1 MISATLFSKAL
12 GLLRNMILAWTLG
25 AKAEAAAFA
34 AASRIPGA
42 LFDLLF
48 SAAIAACFIPAYNK
62 AGAESETEAGDFS
75 AAFFGAVLL
84 FSAVLSCVGVLFAP
98 QIIAFSA
105 PGLTGE
111 TADLA
116 ARLLRI
122 MFPMVVFA
130 AGAYTLTGI
139 LQSMGAFLLPASVS
153 AISNAFT
160 VIYLLFA
167 GKSFS
172 VYALAA
178 VYVFSWLLQ
187 FLTLALPLL
196 AKRRLPCPKINF
208 SCKKLR
214 ACLSS
219 VPKIMA
225 GSLLSPALLLAAAF
239 FASFVSERAFVL
251 YDYAHGIYAIAA
263 GITVY
268 GIGNF
273 TFPRLSRFFAQGEQ
287 KEAERELARALC
299 AVFAVTLPV
308 AASVAVLSRDA
319 VLLLYGRGSFGAEL
333 IPVCAGALGIL
344 SSAMPAGAAAEI
356 FSRAF
361 YASGKNGAPAKAACT
376 AISVCIAANAISLF
390 FGAGL
395 FGICAAFS
403 AAVWAHALSLLRF
416 AVREFQEAL
425 RAARKIA
432 LLAPAFLL
440 CTAIMAFLAKKTE
453 FFSSFPETIATFLK
467 IAIVFTVGNV
477 IYLICI
483 YIMGFLRP
491 EKRKEVE

>member
-1 MISATLFSKAL
+1 
-12 GLLRNMILAWTLG
+12 
-25 AKAEAAAFA
+25 
-34 AASRIPGA
+34 
-42 LFDLLF
+42 
-48 SAAIAACFIPAYNK
+48 
-62 AGAESETEAGDFS
+62 
-75 AAFFGAVLL
+75 
-84 FSAVLSCVGVLFAP
+84 
-98 QIIAFSA
+98 
-105 PGLTGE
+105 
-111 TADLA
+111 
-116 ARLLRI
+116 
-122 MFPMVVFA
+122 
-130 AGAYTLTGI
+130 
-139 LQSMGAFLLPASVS
+139 
-153 AISNAFT
+153 
-160 VIYLLFA
+160 
-167 GKSFS
+167 
-172 VYALAA
+172 
-178 VYVFSWLLQ
+178 
-187 FLTLALPLL
+187 
-196 AKRRLPCPKINF
+196 
-208 SCKKLR
+208 
-214 ACLSS
+214 
-219 VPKIMA
+219 
-225 GSLLSPALLLAAAF
+225 
-239 FASFVSERAFVL
+239 L

-287 KEAERELARALC
+287 EEAERELARALC

-333 IPVCAGALGIL
+333 IPVCASALGIL

-376 AISVCIAANAISLF
+376 AISVCIAANALSLF